1 VDDKITSF
9 LTNPAGA
16 WVHSTSSWFKINS
29 YGSGNAIYSI
39 DNDTTPVANQS
50 PDFSIMPDGDI
61 RYAFGANDIRFGG
74 PGTIV
79 PNKWYHIVSI
89 YSGGSDASSRQ
100 VFLNGVELGQT
111 DVYQAAA
118 LNGQANMILRIGVYA
133 NGSSYLNGSIA
144 NFRLYNQALSAD
156 EIWELYAY
164 QKEYFGVSPDVVTLK
179 AGRLGIGTSEPRAVL
194 DVRGDLMAGCPVI
207 FQAAATGSSINATQL
222 IPYNNVL
229 NNKGGG
235 YNPSTRLFT
244 APIAGFYHFSF
255 YHMSHNSQTEGIFT
269 LNGTY
274 VKAGGTPIRVH
285 SNVDGSHSPASA
297 SLNVYMNASDTMGI
311 SLTSGNMFM
320 SASQYAGFNGF
331 YLSS

>member
-1 VDDKITSF
+1 MNTALGADKTPHLVIHPNGR
-9 LTNPAGA
+9 L
-16 WVHSTSSWFKINS
+16 S
-29 YGSGNAIYSI
+29 YGFSS
-39 DNDTTPVANQS
+39 NDVY
-50 PDFSIMPDGDI
+50 FGDA
-61 RYAFGANDIRFGG
+61 RGG
-74 PGTIV
+74 LDTIV
-79 PNKWYHIVSI
+79 PNKWYHLSVT
-89 YSGGSDASSRQ
+89 YSGGSDISSRK
-100 VFLNGVELGQT
+100 VFLNSVELGFFAQGAT
-111 DVYQAAA
+111 AGTIAA
-118 LNGQANMILRIGVYA
+118 LDAYA
-133 NGSSYLNGSIA
+133 NSTLKIGTYPNGTNLFNGSIA
-144 NFRLYNQALSAD
+144 NFRLYNIALSAD

-179 AGRLGIGTSEPRAVL
+179 AGRVGIGTSEPRAVL
-194 DVRGDLMAGCPVI
+194 DVRGDIRGGCPVI
-207 FQAAATGSSINATQL
+207 FQAAATGSTISATQL

-255 YHMSHNSQTEGIFT
+255 YHMSNTSQTEGIFT

-285 SNVDGSHSPASA
+285 SNTGGSHSPASA

-311 SLTSGNMFM
+311 MLTSGNMFM